1 MFVLCLGIVESNERN
16 KLLGDSET
24 QDFALRH
31 PTKEMT
37 HEPGERRRK
46 GPRTR
51 LVITHGKTPWNT

>member
-1 MFVLCLGIVESNERN
+1 MLGNVESNERN

-51 LVITHGKTPWNT
+51 LVITENSMEHLV